1 MTMDEAKRLKTLA
14 RWHRRLAVF
23 VGLWLVVLAVTGTLI
38 NHAHDWGLDRSA
50 LPGSLQHMV
59 YGVESGEDLC
69 SAVAD
74 LGPDCRD
81 LFGRLT
87 MPAGELLL
95 GVSRLVLLDGQG
107 RVVESLSA
115 AQFGL
120 NGLEGGLRQGSQVYL
135 RDARQTVRT
144 DPELLDWEVVGADT
158 AIAIEDGDWQER
170 GTAATSIT
178 WERLL
183 LDLHAARFMG
193 PAAKY
198 FNDLLAALIL
208 VLAFSGGWLYR
219 SKRRRG

>member
-1 MTMDEAKRLKTLA
+1 MTMDEAKRLKTLT

-23 VGLWLVVLAVTGTLI
+23 VGLWMVMLAISGTLI
-38 NHAHDWGLDRSA
+38 NHAHDWGLDRSP
-50 LPGSLQHMV
+50 LPASLQQLV
-59 YGVESGEDLC
+59 YGVESGEDFC
-69 SAVAD
+69 SAIAD

-81 LFGRLT
+81 LFGRLAL
-87 MPAGELLL
+87 PAGDLLL
-95 GVSRLVLLDGQG
+95 GFSRLVLLDRQG
-107 RVVESLSA
+107 RIVESVSA

-120 NGLEGGLRQGSQVYL
+120 NGLQGGLRQGSQVYL

-144 DPELLDWEVVGADT
+144 DPELLDWEVVGADS
-158 AIAIEDGDWQER
+158 AAALAGGDWQER
-170 GTAATSIT
+170 QAAGASIS

-208 VLAFSGGWLYR
+208 VLALSGGWLYR
-219 SKRRRG
+219 SKRRRD

>member
-38 NHAHDWGLDRSA
+38 NHAHDWGLDRSP
-50 LPGSLQHMV
+50 LPGTVQQLV

-69 SAVAD
+69 TIVAD

-87 MPAGELLL
+87 MPAGDLLL
-95 GVSRLVLLDGQG
+95 GVSRLVLLDGHG

-120 NGLEGGLRQGSQVYL
+120 SGLEGGLRQGSEVYL

-144 DPELLDWEVVGADT
+144 DPDLLDWEVVGAD
-158 AIAIEDGDWQER
+158 AAVALAGGDWQER
-170 GTAATSIT
+170 GTAAASIT

>member
-1 MTMDEAKRLKTLA
+1 MTMDEAKRLKTLT

-23 VGLWLVVLAVTGTLI
+23 VGLWMVMLAISGTLI
-38 NHAHDWGLDRSA
+38 NHAHDWGLDRRA
-50 LPGSLQHMV
+50 LPATLQQLV
-59 YGVESGEDLC
+59 SGEDLC
-69 SAVAD
+69 SVVAD

-81 LFGRLT
+81 LFGRLAL
-87 MPAGELLL
+87 PAGDLLL
-95 GVSRLVLLDGQG
+95 GFSRLVLVDGQG
-107 RVVESLSA
+107 RIVESLSA

-144 DPELLDWEVVGADT
+144 DPDLLDWEVVGADS
-158 AIAIEDGDWQER
+158 AAALAGGDWQER
-170 GTAATSIT
+170 EATAASIS

-208 VLAFSGGWLYR
+208 VLALSGGWLYR
-219 SKRRRG
+219 SKRRRD